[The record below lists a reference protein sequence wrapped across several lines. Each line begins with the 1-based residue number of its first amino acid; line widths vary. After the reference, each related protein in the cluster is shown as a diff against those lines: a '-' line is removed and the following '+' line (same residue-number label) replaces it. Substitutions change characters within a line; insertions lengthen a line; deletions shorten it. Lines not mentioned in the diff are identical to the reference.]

1 LSPIPAPG
9 QRAEGWVFARLQI
22 SFAISRSRSRKAPDY
37 SLARGLASSAVK
49 QVISVEFRD
58 AALRQLATLLT
69 AFQMNSMLVS
79 VRPNVTITMPEIIT
93 EATTSP
99 AV

>member
-1 LSPIPAPG
+1 
-9 QRAEGWVFARLQI
+9 
-22 SFAISRSRSRKAPDY
+22 
-37 SLARGLASSAVK
+37 
-49 QVISVEFRD
+49 VEFRD

-69 AFQMNSMLVS
+69 ALQMNSMLVS
-79 VRPNVTITMPEIIT
+79 IRPNVTIMMLEIIS